1 MTEAMKTSAVVSAE
15 MAPELQALAAR
26 AGRTP
31 FYVYNTAVIDA
42 QLAALRA
49 VLPTEM
55 RLHYA
60 VKANPFPALVE
71 HFAQRVDGFD
81 VASGGEL
88 AVALECHLP
97 RGFDIGFAG
106 PGKSL
111 EDIRAGVAADVLFQC
126 ESVRELRAIAAAG
139 QAAGVRPRVALRINP
154 DITLRGAGQRM
165 GGGPRPFGI
174 DAEAAPEVLQLMATL
189 PVEFAGFHFY
199 AGSQMLDAATVVA
212 LLEHCYA
219 CAVALAPH
227 APAPVR
233 VLNLGG
239 GFGVPYHAGEQALE
253 LVPIGAALQR
263 LVARAIKD
271 FPEAQLVLELGRYL
285 VAPAGR
291 YVTRVV
297 DRKVS
302 RGEVFLVCDGGMNHH
317 LAASGNLG
325 QVLRRNFPVQA
336 VKAPVEL
343 HGEPVGASLLAT
355 LLSGPATETVTICGP
370 LCTPLDVLAQRVELP
385 VASEGDFVVIGMSGA
400 YGATASPR
408 GFLSHRGPVEL
419 LVSGSTP
426 LDSTPPA

>member
-1 MTEAMKTSAVVSAE
+1 MTEDTQIFAGTKASAALSAALATE
-15 MAPELQALAAR
+15 WQALAVR

-31 FYVYNTAVIDA
+31 FYVYDTALVDKQI
-42 QLAALRA
+42 AALRA
-49 VLPTEM
+49 VLPAEV
-55 RLHYA
+55 RLYYA
-60 VKANPFPALVE
+60 VKANPFPPLVDYL
-71 HFAQRVDGFD
+71 AKNVDGFD

-88 AVALECHLP
+88 ALALEAPLP

-111 EDIRAGVAADVLFQC
+111 EEIRAGVAADVLFQC
-126 ESVRELRAIAAAG
+126 ESVRELRAIATAG
-139 QAAGVRPRVALRINP
+139 QAAAMRPRVALRINP
-154 DITLRGAGQRM
+154 DIQLRGAGQRM

-174 DAEAAPEVLQLMATL
+174 DAEAAPEVLALLATL
-189 PVEFAGFHFY
+189 PVDFAGFHFY

-212 LLEHCYA
+212 LLEHCYG
-219 CAVALAPH
+219 CAVALAAQ

-239 GFGVPYHAGEQALE
+239 GFGVPYHAGEQPLDLA
-253 LVPIGAALQR
+253 PIGAALHR
-263 LVARAIKD
+263 LVARAAVD
-271 FPEAQLVLELGRYL
+271 FPEARLVLELGRYL

-325 QVLRRNFPVQA
+325 QVLRRNFPVQVVSA
-336 VKAPVEL
+336 VA
-343 HGEPVGASLLAT
+343 GAS
-355 LLSGPATETVTICGP
+355 ETVTVCGP

-385 VASEGDFVVIGMSGA
+385 VAAEGDFVVIGMSGA

-408 GFLSHRGPVEL
+408 GFLSHRGPMEL
-419 LVSGSTP
+419 LVAGTMPLGSAQ
-426 LDSTPPA
+426 PA

>member
-1 MTEAMKTSAVVSAE
+1 MSEDMKTSAALSTA
-15 MAPELQALAAR
+15 MAGELQALAVR

-31 FYVYNTAVIDA
+31 FYVYDTALVDR

-49 VLPTEM
+49 VLPAEV

-60 VKANPFPALVE
+60 VKANPFPPLVDYLVQ
-71 HFAQRVDGFD
+71 HVDGFD

-88 AVALECHLP
+88 ALALEAPLP

-111 EDIRAGVAADVLFQC
+111 EEIRAGVAADALFQC

-139 QAAGVRPRVALRINP
+139 QAAAVRPRVALRINP
-154 DITLRGAGQRM
+154 DIQLRGAGQRM

-174 DAEAAPEVLQLMATL
+174 DAEVAPEVLALVATL
-189 PVEFAGFHFY
+189 PVDFAGFHFY
-199 AGSQMLDAATVVA
+199 AASQMLDAATVVA

-219 CAVALAPH
+219 CAVALATH

-239 GFGVPYHAGEQALE
+239 GFGVPYHAGEQPLDLA
-253 LVPIGAALQR
+253 PIGAAVHR
-263 LVARAIKD
+263 LVERAAVN
-271 FPEAQLVLELGRYL
+271 FPEARLVLELGRYL

-325 QVLRRNFPVQA
+325 QVLRRNFPVQV
-336 VKAPVEL
+336 VKA
-343 HGEPVGASLLAT
+343 PVGASLL
-355 LLSGPATETVTICGP
+355 ATETVTICGP

-385 VASEGDFVVIGMSGA
+385 VAAEGDFVVIGMSGA

-408 GFLSHRGPVEL
+408 GFLSHRGPAEL
-419 LVSGSTP
+419 LVAGTAK
-426 LDSTPPA
+426 LDSAQPL